1 MSDENSSAPQSENPP
16 IKRLFRSR
24 KQRIL
29 GGICGGLAEYFNV
42 DVVVIRVLWIL
53 ITLFGGAGVI
63 AYLILWIIVPPAP
76 DDGASSYSGGSSA
89 GAFLGAALILLG
101 LALLFAWRA
110 GHTWIFRSAECFP
123 FSSRFAAWNG
133 EWIFSSILP
142 GLIIAVGLG
151 FLIGWLLTR
160 SPAATVTGE
169 TIEPTRLYRSRN
181 HRMIAG
187 VCSGLAQHFNMD
199 PTIVRILWVI
209 FGFASIGLA
218 LLVYVILI
226 FVVPEEPVA

>member
-1 MSDENSSAPQSENPP
+1 MTNEHSPPTREKPP

-24 KQRIL
+24 KQKIL
-29 GGICGGLAEYFNV
+29 GGVCGGLAEYFNV

-53 ITLFGGAGVI
+53 ITLFGGVGII

-76 DDGASSYSGGSSA
+76 NDGAAGYPSGSGT
-89 GAFLGAALILLG
+89 GAFFGVTLILLG

-110 GHTWIFRSAECFP
+110 GRHWLVGLNGCPP
-123 FSSRFAAWNG
+123 FSNRFTAWTG
-133 EWIFSSILP
+133 EWGFPLILP

-160 SPAATVTGE
+160 SPAVTTTGE
-169 TIEPTRLYRSRN
+169 TMEQTRLYRSRN
-181 HRMIAG
+181 QRMIAG
-187 VCSGLAQHFNMD
+187 VCGGLAQHFNMD

-209 FGFASIGLA
+209 FGFASVGLA

-226 FVVPEEPVA
+226 LAVPEEPVT